1 MRNKRTFFWAF
12 FVITFITSCSE
23 SNSSIVGY
31 VNSVKL
37 FEEFE
42 MKTEYDRLLER
53 DLRAEAMLVDSIQ
66 TMMDHATD
74 SMELYR
80 LRKDYYV
87 AEQLFNDKFE
97 KLSRNYTTS
106 VTERL
111 DGYIEKYAKQ
121 KGYQLILTGTNGG
134 VVYVDDATD
143 ITDDL
148 IKFANSEFNKQ

>member
-121 KGYQLILTGTNGG
+121 KGYQLILTGTNGS